1 MKTFASKLP
10 LFVAIALTAPVSAT
24 TAEDVAVTAA
34 QVAEAMPLAAS
45 RGLVLDVTNGDSRA
59 IAVGERGHV
68 LVSESRS
75 DWRQVERVPTRANLT
90 AVTTAGE
97 AVWAVGHDGMI
108 LFSADGGL
116 NWQVQRQDVWKPMP
130 DDADWDAFDPTQGAP
145 LLDVLALDEKRLLAV
160 GAYSLMLR
168 SEDAGVTWNKVD
180 PNARPSDAAAPDEQP
195 LVAEEAIDAEDP
207 DAAASDDWTM
217 DADALV
223 LDEEDDPHLN
233 GIARDALGQLLV
245 VGERAA
251 AFRSRD
257 DGVSWERL
265 SLPYDGSMFGVLALG
280 DGHFLAYGLRGHV
293 QETHDFG
300 DSWRELDTGTEST
313 LQGGARTPDGGVF
326 LVGNNGTVL
335 YRAAGAESFDLL
347 TYSDAEQ
354 ESPVLSNA
362 LALEN
367 RAVIVAG
374 EKGLGRF
381 QLN

>member
-1 MKTFASKLP
+1 MKTLASKLSI
-10 LFVAIALTAPVSAT
+10 LVSLALT
-24 TAEDVAVTAA
+24 VAASGVTA
-34 QVAEAMPLAAS
+34 QEGNETPLTAEAMPLATS
-45 RGLVLDVTNGDSRA
+45 RALVLDLTNGNSRA

-75 DWRQVERVPTRANLT
+75 DWRQVEKVPTRSNLT

-97 AVWAVGHDGMI
+97 STWAVGHDGLI

-116 NWQVQRQDVWKPMP
+116 TWTVQRQDIWKPMA

-145 LLDVLALDEKRLLAV
+145 LLDVLALNAQQVIAV

-168 SEDAGVTWNKVD
+168 SDDGGQTWTKID
-180 PNARPSDAAAPDEQP
+180 PNSKPAEAA
-195 LVAEEAIDAEDP
+195 VAEEESEAIAQPAEDGE
-207 DAAASDDWTM
+207 DQASDDWTM

-233 GIARDALGQLLV
+233 GIARDAAGQLMV

-257 DGVSWERL
+257 GGQSWERL

-280 DGHFLAYGLRGHV
+280 EGHFLAYGLRGHV
-293 QETHDFG
+293 QETMDFG
-300 DSWRELDTGTEST
+300 ETWVELDTATEAT
-313 LQGGARTPDGGVF
+313 LQGGAMTPDGSIF

-335 YRAAGAESFDLL
+335 YRAAGSGQFALQ
-347 TYSDAEQ
+347 TYSDTEQ

>member
-1 MKTFASKLP
+1 MKTLASKLSI
-10 LFVAIALTAPVSAT
+10 FVSLALT
-24 TAEDVAVTAA
+24 VAASGVTA
-34 QVAEAMPLAAS
+34 QEGNETPLTAEAMPLATS
-45 RGLVLDVTNGDSRA
+45 RALVLDLTNGNSRA

-75 DWRQVERVPTRANLT
+75 DWRQVEKVPTRSNLT

-97 AVWAVGHDGMI
+97 STWAVGHDGLIM
-108 LFSADGGL
+108 FSADGGL
-116 NWQVQRQDVWKPMP
+116 TWTVQRQDVWKPMP

-145 LLDVLALDEKRLLAV
+145 LLDVLALNAQQVIAV

-168 SEDAGVTWNKVD
+168 SDDGGQTWSKID
-180 PNARPSDAAAPDEQP
+180 PNAKPAEAVVA
-195 LVAEEAIDAEDP
+195 AEESEAVAQPAEDGE
-207 DAAASDDWTM
+207 DQASDDWTM

-233 GIARDALGQLLV
+233 GIARDAAGQLMV

-257 DGVSWERL
+257 GGQSWERL

-280 DGHFLAYGLRGHV
+280 EGHFLAYGLRGHV
-293 QETHDFG
+293 QETMDFG
-300 DSWRELDTGTEST
+300 ETWVELDTATETT
-313 LQGGARTPDGGVF
+313 LQGGALTPDGSIF

-335 YRAAGAESFDLL
+335 YRAAGSGQFALQ
-347 TYSDAEQ
+347 TYSDTEQ

>member
-1 MKTFASKLP
+1 MKTFASKLSI
-10 LFVAIALTAPVSAT
+10 LVAMALTMTTSCVSAQQDAQNGLS
-24 TAEDVAVTAA
+24 AEP
-34 QVAEAMPLAAS
+34 MPLATS
-45 RGLVLDVTNGDSRA
+45 RALVLDLTNGNSRA

-75 DWRQVERVPTRANLT
+75 DWRQVEKVPSRSNLT

-97 AVWAVGHDGMI
+97 SAWAVGHDGLI

-116 NWQVQRQDVWKPMP
+116 TWTVQRQDVWKPMP

-145 LLDVLALDEKRLLAV
+145 LLDVLALNAQQVIAV

-168 SEDAGVTWNKVD
+168 SDDGGQTWTKID
-180 PNARPSDAAAPDEQP
+180 PNAKPVAEAEAAAEDAVDAAPPADGS
-195 LVAEEAIDAEDP
+195 EDK
-207 DAAASDDWTM
+207 ASDDWTM

-233 GIARDALGQLLV
+233 GIARDAAGQLMV

-257 DGVSWERL
+257 GGQSWERL

-280 DGHFLAYGLRGHV
+280 EGHFLAYGLRGHV
-293 QETHDFG
+293 QETMDFG
-300 DSWRELDTGTEST
+300 DTWVELDTATEAT
-313 LQGGARTPDGGVF
+313 LQGGALTPDGSVF

-335 YRAAGAESFDLL
+335 YRAAGAGQFELQ
-347 TYSDAEQ
+347 TYSDTEQ

>member
-1 MKTFASKLP
+1 MKTLASKLSI
-10 LFVAIALTAPVSAT
+10 LVSLALT
-24 TAEDVAVTAA
+24 VAASGVTA
-34 QVAEAMPLAAS
+34 QEGNETPLTAEAMPLATS
-45 RGLVLDVTNGDSRA
+45 RALVLDLTNGNSRA

-75 DWRQVERVPTRANLT
+75 DWRQVEKVPTRSNLT

-97 AVWAVGHDGMI
+97 STWAVGHDGLI

-116 NWQVQRQDVWKPMP
+116 TWTVQRQDIWKPMS

-145 LLDVLALDEKRLLAV
+145 LLDVLALNAQQVIAV

-168 SEDAGVTWNKVD
+168 SDDGGQTWTKID
-180 PNARPSDAAAPDEQP
+180 PNTKPAEAA
-195 LVAEEAIDAEDP
+195 VAEEESEAIAQPAEDGE
-207 DAAASDDWTM
+207 DQASDDWTM

-233 GIARDALGQLLV
+233 GIARDAAGQLMV

-257 DGVSWERL
+257 GGQSWERL

-280 DGHFLAYGLRGHV
+280 EGHFLAYGLRGHV
-293 QETHDFG
+293 QETMDFG
-300 DSWRELDTGTEST
+300 ETWVELDTATEAT
-313 LQGGARTPDGGVF
+313 LQGGALTPDGSIF

-335 YRAAGAESFDLL
+335 YRAAGSGQFALQ

>member
-1 MKTFASKLP
+1 MKTLASKLSI
-10 LFVAIALTAPVSAT
+10 L
-24 TAEDVAVTAA
+24 VAVTLTAA
-34 QVAEAMPLAAS
+34 TLGVTAQDDSAPLLMAEPMPLATS
-45 RGLVLDVTNGDSRA
+45 RALVLDLTNGDSRA

-75 DWRQVERVPTRANLT
+75 DWRQVEKVPSRSNLT

-97 AVWAVGHDGMI
+97 SAWAVGHDGLI

-116 NWQVQRQDVWKPMP
+116 TWTVQRQDVWKPMP

-145 LLDVLALDEKRLLAV
+145 LLDVLALNAQQVIAV

-168 SEDAGVTWNKVD
+168 SDDGGQTWIKID
-180 PNARPSDAAAPDEQP
+180 PNAKPAGEAEPEAEESDAAALAADGG
-195 LVAEEAIDAEDP
+195 EDQ
-207 DAAASDDWTM
+207 ASDDWTM

-233 GIARDALGQLLV
+233 GIARDAAGQLMV

-257 DGVSWERL
+257 GGQSWERL

-280 DGHFLAYGLRGHV
+280 EGHFLAYGLRGHV
-293 QETHDFG
+293 QETMDFG
-300 DSWRELDTGTEST
+300 DTWVELDTATEAT
-313 LQGGARTPDGGVF
+313 LQGGALTPDGSVF

-335 YRAAGAESFDLL
+335 YRAAGAGQFVLQ
-347 TYSDAEQ
+347 TYSDTEQ

>member
-1 MKTFASKLP
+1 MKTLASKLSI
-10 LFVAIALTAPVSAT
+10 LVSVALT
-24 TAEDVAVTAA
+24 VAASCVAA
-34 QVAEAMPLAAS
+34 QEGKATPMMAEAMPLATS
-45 RGLVLDVTNGDSRA
+45 RALVLDLTNGNSRA

-75 DWRQVERVPTRANLT
+75 DWRQVEKVPTRANLT

-97 AVWAVGHDGMI
+97 SAWAVGHDGLV

-116 NWQVQRQDVWKPMP
+116 NWTVQRQDIWKPMP

-145 LLDVLALDEKRLLAV
+145 LLDVLALNAQQVIAV

-168 SEDAGVTWNKVD
+168 SDDGGQTWTKID
-180 PNARPSDAAAPDEQP
+180 PNAKPAEAEA
-195 LVAEEAIDAEDP
+195 AEEESEDVAQPAEDGE
-207 DAAASDDWTM
+207 DQASDDWTM

-233 GIARDALGQLLV
+233 GIARDVAGQLMV

-257 DGVSWERL
+257 GGQSWERL

-280 DGHFLAYGLRGHV
+280 EGHFLAYGLRGHV
-293 QETHDFG
+293 QETMDFG
-300 DSWRELDTGTEST
+300 DTWVELDTATEAT
-313 LQGGARTPDGGVF
+313 LQGGALTPDGSIF

-335 YRAAGAESFDLL
+335 YRAAGTEQFELQ
-347 TYSDAEQ
+347 TYSDTEL

>member
-1 MKTFASKLP
+1 MKTLASKLSI
-10 LFVAIALTAPVSAT
+10 LVSLALT
-24 TAEDVAVTAA
+24 VAASGVTA
-34 QVAEAMPLAAS
+34 QEGNETPLTAEAMPLATS
-45 RGLVLDVTNGDSRA
+45 RALVLDLTNGNSRA

-75 DWRQVERVPTRANLT
+75 DWRQVEKVPTRSNLT

-97 AVWAVGHDGMI
+97 STWAVGHDGLIM
-108 LFSADGGL
+108 FSADGGL
-116 NWQVQRQDVWKPMP
+116 TWTVQRQDVWKPMP

-145 LLDVLALDEKRLLAV
+145 LLDVLALNAQQVIAV

-168 SEDAGVTWNKVD
+168 SDDGGQTWSKID
-180 PNARPSDAAAPDEQP
+180 PNAKPAEAV
-195 LVAEEAIDAEDP
+195 VAEEESEAIAQPAEDGE
-207 DAAASDDWTM
+207 DQASDDWTM

-233 GIARDALGQLLV
+233 GIARDAAGQLMV

-257 DGVSWERL
+257 GGQSWERL

-280 DGHFLAYGLRGHV
+280 EGHFLAYGLRGHV
-293 QETHDFG
+293 QETMDFG
-300 DSWRELDTGTEST
+300 ETWVELDTATETT
-313 LQGGARTPDGGVF
+313 LQGGALTPDGSIF

-335 YRAAGAESFDLL
+335 YRAAGSGQFALQ
-347 TYSDAEQ
+347 TYSDTEQ

>member
-1 MKTFASKLP
+1 MKTFASKLSI
-10 LFVAIALTAPVSAT
+10 LVATALTMTTSCVSAQQDAQNGLS
-24 TAEDVAVTAA
+24 AEP
-34 QVAEAMPLAAS
+34 MPLATS
-45 RGLVLDVTNGDSRA
+45 RALVLDLTNGNSRA

-75 DWRQVERVPTRANLT
+75 DWRQVEKVPSRSNLT

-97 AVWAVGHDGMI
+97 SAWAVGHDGLI

-116 NWQVQRQDVWKPMP
+116 TWTVQRQDVWKPMP

-145 LLDVLALDEKRLLAV
+145 LLDVLALNAQQVIAV

-168 SEDAGVTWNKVD
+168 SDDGGQTWTKID
-180 PNARPSDAAAPDEQP
+180 PNAKPVGEAEAAAEDAA
-195 LVAEEAIDAEDP
+195 
-207 DAAASDDWTM
+207 DAAPPADGGEDKASDDWTM

-233 GIARDALGQLLV
+233 GIARDAAGQLMV

-257 DGVSWERL
+257 GGQSWERL

-280 DGHFLAYGLRGHV
+280 EGHFLAYGLRGHV
-293 QETHDFG
+293 QETMDFG
-300 DSWRELDTGTEST
+300 DTWVELDTATEAT
-313 LQGGARTPDGGVF
+313 LQGGALTPDGSVF

-335 YRAAGAESFDLL
+335 YRAAGAGQFELQ
-347 TYSDAEQ
+347 TYSDTEQ

-367 RAVIVAG
+367 RTVIVAG

>member
-1 MKTFASKLP
+1 MKTLASKLSI
-10 LFVAIALTAPVSAT
+10 LVSLALT
-24 TAEDVAVTAA
+24 VAASGVTA
-34 QVAEAMPLAAS
+34 QEGNETPLTAEAMPLATS
-45 RGLVLDVTNGDSRA
+45 RALVLDLTNGNSRA

-75 DWRQVERVPTRANLT
+75 DWRQVEKVPTRSNLT

-97 AVWAVGHDGMI
+97 STWAVGHDGLIM
-108 LFSADGGL
+108 FSADGGL
-116 NWQVQRQDVWKPMP
+116 TWTVQRQDVWKPMP

-145 LLDVLALDEKRLLAV
+145 LLDVLALNAQQVIAV

-168 SEDAGVTWNKVD
+168 SDDGGQTWSKID
-180 PNARPSDAAAPDEQP
+180 PNAKPAEAV
-195 LVAEEAIDAEDP
+195 VAEEESEAIAQPAEDGE
-207 DAAASDDWTM
+207 DQASDDWTM

-233 GIARDALGQLLV
+233 GIARDAAGQLMV

-257 DGVSWERL
+257 GGQSWERL

-280 DGHFLAYGLRGHV
+280 EGHFLAYGLRGHV
-293 QETHDFG
+293 QETMDFG
-300 DSWRELDTGTEST
+300 ETWVELDTATEAT
-313 LQGGARTPDGGVF
+313 LQGGAMTPDGSIF

-335 YRAAGAESFDLL
+335 YRAAGSGQFALQ
-347 TYSDAEQ
+347 TYSDTEQ

>member
-1 MKTFASKLP
+1 MKTLASKLSI
-10 LFVAIALTAPVSAT
+10 LVSLALT
-24 TAEDVAVTAA
+24 VAASGVTA
-34 QVAEAMPLAAS
+34 QEGNETPLTAEAMPLATS
-45 RGLVLDVTNGDSRA
+45 RALVLDLTNGNSRA

-75 DWRQVERVPTRANLT
+75 DWRQVEKVPTRSNLT

-97 AVWAVGHDGMI
+97 STWAVGHDGLIM
-108 LFSADGGL
+108 FSADGGL
-116 NWQVQRQDVWKPMP
+116 TWTVQRQDVWKPMP

-145 LLDVLALDEKRLLAV
+145 LLDVLALNAQQVIAV

-168 SEDAGVTWNKVD
+168 SDDGGQTWSKID
-180 PNARPSDAAAPDEQP
+180 PNAKPAEAVVA
-195 LVAEEAIDAEDP
+195 AEESEAVAPPVEDGE
-207 DAAASDDWTM
+207 DQASDDWTM

-233 GIARDALGQLLV
+233 GIARDAAGQLMV

-257 DGVSWERL
+257 GGQSWERL

-280 DGHFLAYGLRGHV
+280 EGHFLAYGLRGHV
-293 QETHDFG
+293 QETMDFG
-300 DSWRELDTGTEST
+300 ETWVELDTATETT
-313 LQGGARTPDGGVF
+313 LQGGALTPDGSIF

-335 YRAAGAESFDLL
+335 YRAAGSGQFALQ
-347 TYSDAEQ
+347 TYSDTEQ

>member
-1 MKTFASKLP
+1 MKTLASKLSI
-10 LFVAIALTAPVSAT
+10 LVSLALT
-24 TAEDVAVTAA
+24 VAASGVTA
-34 QVAEAMPLAAS
+34 QEGNETPLTAEAMPLATS
-45 RGLVLDVTNGDSRA
+45 RALVLDLTNGNSRA

-75 DWRQVERVPTRANLT
+75 DWRQVEKVPTRSNLT

-97 AVWAVGHDGMI
+97 STWAVGHDGLIM
-108 LFSADGGL
+108 FSADGGL
-116 NWQVQRQDVWKPMP
+116 TWTVQRQDVWKPMP

-145 LLDVLALDEKRLLAV
+145 LLDVLALNAQQVIAV

-168 SEDAGVTWNKVD
+168 SDDGGQTWSKID
-180 PNARPSDAAAPDEQP
+180 PNAKPAEAVVA
-195 LVAEEAIDAEDP
+195 AEESEAVAPPVEDGE
-207 DAAASDDWTM
+207 DQASDDWTM

-233 GIARDALGQLLV
+233 GIARDAAGQLMV

-257 DGVSWERL
+257 GGQSWERL

-280 DGHFLAYGLRGHV
+280 EGHFLAYGLRGHV
-293 QETHDFG
+293 QETMDFG
-300 DSWRELDTGTEST
+300 ETWVELDTATEAT
-313 LQGGARTPDGGVF
+313 LQGGAMTPDGSIF

-335 YRAAGAESFDLL
+335 YRAAGSGQFALQ
-347 TYSDAEQ
+347 TYSDTEQ